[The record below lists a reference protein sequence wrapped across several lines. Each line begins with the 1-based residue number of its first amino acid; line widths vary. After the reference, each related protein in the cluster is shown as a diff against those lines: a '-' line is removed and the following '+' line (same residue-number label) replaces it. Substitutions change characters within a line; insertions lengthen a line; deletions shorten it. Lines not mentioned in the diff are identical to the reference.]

1 MKKFLILLASA
12 AFSVLAVAA
21 ESDHEYKLVPQ
32 NRACSDTTSVLCI
45 GNSFT
50 YFYDSYNMLKE
61 IAWSQGHYLD
71 VKAAYVGGYTF
82 QRHLADLKTI
92 SAIESFNKP
101 YEVVFLQNQSQVNAF
116 YGRNPK
122 QYKSICDDAVEL
134 AARVRT
140 YSPDAVVY
148 LESTWSYEPS
158 DCGGFGTLEAFD
170 KYLMLGTA
178 KMAKASRCKLSPITL
193 AFAAARAK
201 HPEINLFYRDM
212 KHQGPY
218 GSYLKSCVNYLL
230 MFGSFDGPVSDCG
243 LDPNQTAILRA
254 IAAEV
259 VSRR

>member
-1 MKKFLILLASA
+1 MKKILILLASL
-12 AFSVLAVAA
+12 AFSALATAA
-21 ESDHEYKLVPQ
+21 ESDYKYDLVPQ
-32 NRACSDTTSVLCI
+32 DRTCSDTTKVLCI

-50 YFYDSYNMLKE
+50 YYYDSYNMLQE

-82 QRHLADLKTI
+82 QRHLADLNTI
-92 SAIESFNKP
+92 KAIESFGKP
-101 YEVVFLQNQSQVNAF
+101 YDVVFLQNQSQVNAF

-140 YSPDAVVY
+140 YSPEADIY
-148 LESTWSYEPS
+148 LESTWSYETS
-158 DCGGFGTLEAFD
+158 DFGGFGSFEEFD
-170 KYLMLGTA
+170 RYLILGTR
-178 KMAKASRCKLSPITL
+178 KMTKACRCKLSPITL
-193 AFAAARAK
+193 AFASVRVN
-201 HPEINLFYRDM
+201 HPEINLLYKDK

-230 MFGSFDGPVSDCG
+230 LFGSFDGPVSDCG
-243 LDPNQTAILRA
+243 LDPSQTAILRA
-254 IAAEV
+254 VATDV